1 MTSTEASLNK
11 DTPIPRVSGRRS
23 AFEAVYAKGDC
34 RGGSGGAK
42 PGNQSAAAERRMSQL
57 GMEKLSSGSEKKQN
71 TKTSTGELGGLSGK
85 TWGE

>member
-57 GMEKLSSGSEKKQN
+57 GMEKLSVSE
-71 TKTSTGELGGLSGK
+71 STRPSESTVKALV
-85 TWGE
+85 TM